1 MSCTRPL
8 LTRPLLCRPVRNG
21 RRLTPSEL
29 NDHRIT
35 NDFLGPGC
43 LCASQDP
50 DPTAFS
56 EAAIFQVTS
65 GRLSGEWVAACAQ
78 HKCKYFRAYIQ
89 FSLSRVCTEGSPR
102 ISRTQ
107 VHQTWV
113 AYLCISTPRYALI
126 PILHL
131 RLVLCICSQDPEVL
145 PRNLL
150 LERPLNPLT
159 KTAHLHQAAV
169 SVRSP
174 II

>member
-89 FSLSRVCTEGSPR
+89 FSLSRVCTERSPR

-113 AYLCISTPRYALI
+113 AYLCISTPRYVSIFAFKSHWLT
-126 PILHL
+126 
-131 RLVLCICSQDPEVL
+131 CMQDPAVL
-145 PRNLL
+145 PQTPSFEHPPSLL
-150 LERPLNPLT
+150 R
-159 KTAHLHQAAV
+159 KTTYLHQAVV
-169 SVRSP
+169 SVSFL
-174 II
+174 